1 MNSINLKIVCAA
13 LVLPLTFGSSSFVDA
28 QTVPDQYRV
37 VPGQRLGRV
46 FLGDSRVTVRRRLG
60 APAKTFT
67 FANGFT
73 SDLWRGSKRRD
84 INRFHTLEVIYRRNV
99 AVQIEAT
106 SPLFKTAQ
114 GLGIESSGEE
124 WFQRYA
130 EPTITFLRF
139 PKRGNVRLQYHDWK
153 DVGIAHEL
161 RSTDVEPQPETLIVH
176 RRNVAV
182 VPDVGGVVA
191 R

>member
-1 MNSINLKIVCAA
+1 MIQFSIRAA
-13 LVLPLTFGSSSFVDA
+13 LLLSFAFAPTTFALA

-46 FLGDSRVTVRRRLG
+46 FLGDSQKTVRRRLG
-60 APAKTFT
+60 APAKTFK

-84 INRFHTLEVIYRRNV
+84 INRFNTLEVIYRRNV
-99 AVQIEAT
+99 VVQIEAT
-106 SPLFKTAQ
+106 NPVFKTAQ
-114 GLGIESSGEE
+114 GLGLASSGEE
-124 WFQRYA
+124 WFDRYA
-130 EPTITFLRF
+130 EPQVTFLRF

-153 DVGIAHEL
+153 GAGIAQEL